1 VCEFDIFTTLYLLV
15 TDKRQSG
22 NHEECKK
29 ENQMDNQPLRSRELQ
44 QAPHPEDGLMLIF
57 SPCPPRLLPPSL
69 LPFPSPESSE
79 AFSGSKKG
87 GDFFA
92 SFFKKKKIRKKSEK
106 KTLTFHFTLSSKDC
120 VVKK

>member
-1 VCEFDIFTTLYLLV
+1 VFVLFTTLYLLV

-79 AFSGSKKG
+79 AFSDPKRWV
-87 GDFFA
+87 FFA

-106 KTLTFHFTLSSKDC
+106 KTFTFHFTLSSKDG